1 MLADLTFVSVFA
13 VNMVASY
20 KLSTVDIGYAPT
32 DVVTMIE
39 ANTTSHVNVLK
50 VGGIFTANACGK
62 FDFQLY
68 SFSPV
73 MPNGVRAYGHLAV
86 IAILFHEL
94 VIMIVAS
101 SRDCDCRIIT

>member
-1 MLADLTFVSVFA
+1 MLVALLVSP
-13 VNMVASY
+13 Y
-20 KLSTVDIGYAPT
+20 ELSTVDIGYAAT

-50 VGGIFTANACGK
+50 AGGTFTANACGK

-73 MPNGVRAYGHLAV
+73 MPNGARATCHIV
-86 IAILFHEL
+86 
-94 VIMIVAS
+94 IVAS
-101 SRDCDCRIIT
+101 AGL